1 VFFRRFL
8 ISSTP
13 HFDIHEV
20 FESCLRCA
28 DKSVLGGNVILAIM
42 LLYRNMFSSAP
53 VNRLINWSPIAP
65 LLFLLTLILL
75 DNGLLVGYGNS
86 SIRIGPY
93 SVGQTFSYAR
103 ANLV

>member
-1 VFFRRFL
+1 MCVFFDFFY
-8 ISSTP
+8 P

-53 VNRLINWSPIAP
+53 VNRLMNWSPIAP
-65 LLFLLTLILL
+65 LLFLLTLMLL
-75 DNGLLVGYGNS
+75 DNGLLVGY
-86 SIRIGPY
+86 
-93 SVGQTFSYAR
+93 
-103 ANLV
+103 